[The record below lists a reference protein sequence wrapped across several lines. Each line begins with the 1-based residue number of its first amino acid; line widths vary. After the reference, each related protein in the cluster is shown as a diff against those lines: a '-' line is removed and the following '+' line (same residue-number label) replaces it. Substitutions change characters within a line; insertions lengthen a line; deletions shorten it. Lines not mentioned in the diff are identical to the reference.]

1 MNAERIA
8 LRVVHVMGGTCWI
21 SGGISVSL
29 CVLPG
34 VATAARAS
42 SASLTCVTLAGAG
55 MAVVGY
61 LG

>member
-8 LRVVHVMGGTCWI
+8 LRVVHVMGGTRWI
-21 SGGISVSL
+21 GRGISASL
-29 CVLPG
+29 FVLPG

-42 SASLTCVTLAGAG
+42 SASVACVTLAGAG
-55 MAVVGY
+55 MAITSY